1 MDELIKY
8 FQRIETRLAAAEQ
21 QLLQQQQCLSAQT
34 AKLDKAQQL
43 LEQLTAQNNRL
54 EQQLSEA
61 GHSYAASPDSA
72 EVDENGLPQVEVEL
86 IVSEEDD
93 NDEEREVNIATQE
106 NIATQQ
112 TEEQPVD
119 TEEETD
125 DTQAVQEEEASEYF
139 EDPQPQLQPQSQ
151 PQPQPSEQKT
161 TLAPPLSNIRD
172 GISIGDRFLFQR
184 ELFRQDGELMTKTIE
199 HLNSMQ
205 SFDEAMSYIR
215 RKFNWDTESTA
226 YELFVSILHRRW
238 Q

>member
-8 FQRIETRLAAAEQ
+8 FQQIETRLAAAEQ

-61 GHSYAASPDSA
+61 GHSYTASPDSA

-93 NDEEREVNIATQE
+93 NDEEREANIATQE

-125 DTQAVQEEEASEYF
+125 DTQAVQEEEASEFF
-139 EDPQPQLQPQSQ
+139 EDPQPQPQT
-151 PQPQPSEQKT
+151 QPQPSEQKT
-161 TLAPPLSNIRD
+161 TLAPPLSSIRE

-226 YELFVSILHRRW
+226 YELFVGILHRRW